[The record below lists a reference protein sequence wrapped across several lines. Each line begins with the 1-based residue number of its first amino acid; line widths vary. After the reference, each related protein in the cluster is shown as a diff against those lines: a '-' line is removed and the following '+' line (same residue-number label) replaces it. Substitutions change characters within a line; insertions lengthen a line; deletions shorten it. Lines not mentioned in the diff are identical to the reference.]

1 MWIINACSTSI
12 SSYPCRSLSDEK
24 YSPGNTNHIKRKKSP
39 STLLIICFSSFFG
52 GHMKPCC
59 PLIGWSLSSRLLEH
73 APQRLVTYFDV
84 CVCVYLCESVWLRV
98 LWASEHCD
106 MLLARGTNPS
116 HYNPAIGYDRK
127 SFCLAPTHPPQPGT
141 TGPALCE
148 QGWTPVSVGINQISL
163 KARSS
168 ATIVKKIQNHPTL

>member
-84 CVCVYLCESVWLRV
+84 CVCVYICVSLCDCVCCGPASTVTCFWPGELIPPIIIQLLDMTESHSVWPQHIPHSQGQQGQRSV
-98 LWASEHCD
+98 SRD
-106 MLLARGTNPS
+106 GLLCR
-116 HYNPAIGYDRK
+116 
-127 SFCLAPTHPPQPGT
+127 
-141 TGPALCE
+141 
-148 QGWTPVSVGINQISL
+148 
-163 KARSS
+163 
-168 ATIVKKIQNHPTL
+168 